1 VRACQWQGP
10 GNRRQDRI
18 GAGLRIENSGQAWV
32 VNELLQVVVVGGVGV
47 RVSGLQRSAMD
58 GWVQV
63 EMEIWTNA

>member
-18 GAGLRIENSGQAWV
+18 GAGLRIGNSGQAWV
-32 VNELLQVVVVGGVGV
+32 VNELLQVVVGGV

-63 EMEIWTNA
+63 EIEIWMNA